1 MKKAIVILVLGLLL
15 SSNTYAG
22 MSDTYTC
29 TTEKISQL
37 DSASKITTDF
47 KQITFVVKMEKH
59 MGLKKK

>member
-1 MKKAIVILVLGLLL
+1 MKKLFLYIFLSLLL
-15 SSNTYAG
+15 TGNAYAG

-47 KQITFVVKMEKH
+47 KQITFVV
-59 MGLKKK
+59 